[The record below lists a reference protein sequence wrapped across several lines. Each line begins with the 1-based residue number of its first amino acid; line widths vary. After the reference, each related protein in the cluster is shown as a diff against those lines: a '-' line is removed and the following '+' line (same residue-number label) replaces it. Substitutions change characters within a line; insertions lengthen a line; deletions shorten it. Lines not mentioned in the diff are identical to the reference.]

1 MLKIIR
7 NKSNVMETL
16 TSINRTIDELTKENI
31 TTLNFRNFVSEYLTK
46 LFNAADIRMPD
57 ITYNIEFTGPYQTI
71 RVSSCGLSWTV
82 MNNNNIFLY
91 CPSLDI
97 FVKEPIAVVL
107 PIFIDMITMLGY
119 NDNGNIE
126 IMIQE
131 KK

>member
-1 MLKIIR
+1 
-7 NKSNVMETL
+7 
-16 TSINRTIDELTKENI
+16 
-31 TTLNFRNFVSEYLTK
+31 
-46 LFNAADIRMPD
+46 
-57 ITYNIEFTGPYQTI
+57 
-71 RVSSCGLSWTV
+71 
-82 MNNNNIFLY
+82 MNNNNILLY

-97 FVKEPIAVVL
+97 FVKKPIAVVL